1 MEIVLPMMQ
10 YLIWMSAIAGLMV
23 FAVEAVVGGAFW
35 AFSHVR
41 ADGGELVNQQQA
53 YGYSILM
60 NAIFRPLLTVVGL
73 LFSSVIMA
81 VMAQFVDETFAL
93 AYENSGIGT
102 LIDPFAILTVFFL
115 LFYVH
120 YQVAI
125 RSLRTITL
133 LPDAIL
139 KWIGSGQSATSYGEL
154 IGGETGNEFGAV
166 FRTTGQ
172 NNIMGQAAL
181 QQKAAQTRGRQPTGD
196 DKQEAKPEGK
206 TGGNTDGS
214 TGNRPEP

>member
-1 MEIVLPMMQ
+1 
-10 YLIWMSAIAGLMV
+10 
-23 FAVEAVVGGAFW
+23 
-35 AFSHVR
+35 
-41 ADGGELVNQQQA
+41 
-53 YGYSILM
+53 
-60 NAIFRPLLTVVGL
+60 
-73 LFSSVIMA
+73 
-81 VMAQFVDETFAL
+81 MAQFVDETFAL

-166 FRTTGQ
+166 FRSTGQ

-196 DKQEAKPEGK
+196 DKQEAKPKEDD
-206 TGGNTDGS
+206 GNGTDPKPPR
-214 TGNRPEP
+214 N

>member
-1 MEIVLPMMQ
+1 M
-10 YLIWMSAIAGLMV
+10 ADGLMV
-23 FAVEAVVGGAFW
+23 FAVEAVVGSAFW

-60 NAIFRPLLTVVGL
+60 NAIFRPLLTLVGL

-81 VMAQFVDETFAL
+81 VMAQFVDETFGL
-93 AYENSGIGT
+93 AYENSGIGWM
-102 LIDPFAILTVFFL
+102 IDPVSILTLVFL

-125 RSLRTITL
+125 RSLRVITL
-133 LPDAIL
+133 LPDSIL

-154 IGGETGNEFGAV
+154 MGDRGGDDFGGILLSQSKV
-166 FRTTGQ
+166 IPSQRQ
-172 NNIMGQAAL
+172 LKQAADEDEE
-181 QQKAAQTRGRQPTGD
+181 KRG
-196 DKQEAKPEGK
+196 
-206 TGGNTDGS
+206 GGNGGGQKKGQPDKPNS
-214 TGNRPEP
+214 KNNDSKPPPD